1 MGPFLSEQKDDVM
14 WQVEKLLKLTADAF
28 FKRVSLVAIRWNRSF
43 FFSFV

>member
-28 FKRVSLVAIRWNRSF
+28 FKRVSLRGNTLESAALLF
-43 FFSFV
+43 L